1 MPPAT
6 ELFTQPREIALYS
19 QAFHE
24 LTQSAAYGQA
34 ALKLI
39 TAALTHLGR
48 T

>member
-19 QAFHE
+19 QA
-24 LTQSAAYGQA
+24 